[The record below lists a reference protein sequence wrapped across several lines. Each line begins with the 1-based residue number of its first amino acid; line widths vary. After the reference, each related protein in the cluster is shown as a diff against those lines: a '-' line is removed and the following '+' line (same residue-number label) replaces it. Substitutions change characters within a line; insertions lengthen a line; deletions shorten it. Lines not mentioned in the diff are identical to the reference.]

1 MAEIDGI
8 NGNGNHEG
16 DVLVEIVK
24 ILKPDLM

>member
-16 DVLVEIVK
+16 VVLAEILK

>member
-16 DVLVEIVK
+16 VVLAEILK
-24 ILKPDLM
+24 ILKPNLM

>member
-8 NGNGNHEG
+8 NGSGNHEG
-16 DVLVEIVK
+16 VVLAEILK

>member
-16 DVLVEIVK
+16 VVLAKIVK